1 MKIAWS
7 RAFPRW
13 KYPLGYMRLRAA
25 HARRHDRLG
34 FRRGGGFGAIPGD
47 ASRLE
52 ALRNTHQGERCF
64 IIGNGPSLRKT
75 PVANLRDEMTI
86 GANGLY
92 KAFPEWGFSTRYLLF
107 EDIEQT
113 ELHGKNLCSVGESI
127 KIAAVHNA
135 HAIAGPWRDDLL
147 FMNARLADDVYWN
160 ELGIQFSRD
169 FSHVVYLG
177 STILHVALQLAYH
190 LGCNPIYL
198 IGVDFD
204 YGPLAD
210 KYPPG
215 KIEIIEDNID
225 LIRQAHFSEDY
236 YKPGDLMGVPNY
248 ALQQTAFET
257 AKQAFQDDGREIFNA
272 TYGGRLEVYDRVDFQ
287 GLFHS

>member
-1 MKIAWS
+1 
-7 RAFPRW
+7 
-13 KYPLGYMRLRAA
+13 MRLRAA

-34 FRRGGGFGAIPGD
+34 FKPGGGFGAVPGD
-47 ASRLE
+47 ASRLA
-52 ALRNTHQGERCF
+52 ALRNCHQGKRCF
-64 IIGNGPSLRKT
+64 IIGNGPSLKKT
-75 PVANLRDEMTI
+75 PVANLRNEITI

-113 ELHGKNLCSVGESI
+113 ELHGQNLRSINGPI

-135 HAIAGPWRDDLL
+135 HAIAKPWRDDLL
-147 FMNARLADDVYWN
+147 FMNARLADDHYWN
-160 ELGIQFSRD
+160 EMGVQFSTD
-169 FSHVVYLG
+169 FPQIVYLG
-177 STILHVALQLAYH
+177 STILHIALQLAYH

-215 KIEIIEDNID
+215 KIEISEENID
-225 LIRQAHFSEDY
+225 LIRRTHFSEEY
-236 YKPGDLMGVPNY
+236 YKEGDLMGVPNY

-257 AKQAFQDDGREIFNA
+257 AKRTFEEDGRQVFNA
-272 TYGGRLEVYDRVDFQ
+272 THGGRLEVYDRVDFE
-287 GLFHS
+287 GLFRT